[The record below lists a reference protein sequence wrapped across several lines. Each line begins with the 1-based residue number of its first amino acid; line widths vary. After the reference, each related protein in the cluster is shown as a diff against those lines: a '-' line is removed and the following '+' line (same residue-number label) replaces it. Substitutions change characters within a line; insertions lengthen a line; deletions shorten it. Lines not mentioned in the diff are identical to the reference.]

1 MEAGFFDGRHR
12 RCGINAI
19 PGDTQKATVTSGIR
33 IGTPAITTR
42 GFGEKESRL
51 LANLIADSLDA
62 PQDEAV
68 QVCVRDAALA
78 LCAQFPVYGAGS

>member
-1 MEAGFFDGRHR
+1 M
-12 RCGINAI
+12 
-19 PGDTQKATVTSGIR
+19 
-33 IGTPAITTR
+33 
-42 GFGEKESRL
+42 
-51 LANLIADSLDA
+51 ANLIADSLDA